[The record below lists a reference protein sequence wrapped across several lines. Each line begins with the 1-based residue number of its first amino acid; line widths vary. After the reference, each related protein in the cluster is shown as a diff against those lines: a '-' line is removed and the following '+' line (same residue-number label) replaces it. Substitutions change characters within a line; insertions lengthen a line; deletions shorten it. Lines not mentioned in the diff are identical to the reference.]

1 MEADAFTDNKW
12 IRASAWCSGCEKQLP
27 RQSFYSKGNYRLTR
41 KCVNCRKERG
51 PGMNEWIS
59 ALAWCSGCEKQ
70 LPRQSFLNDGKWPKR
85 SNAERKCVR
94 CRKERS
100 SPGMWKCVQC
110 LEVKPK
116 EHGFELWK
124 NRSGSTQKIS
134 IHGAMS
140 VFERMIRLNWQLGA
154 LSK

>member
-12 IRASAWCSGCEKQLP
+12 IRAS
-27 RQSFYSKGNYRLTR
+27 
-41 KCVNCRKERG
+41 
-51 PGMNEWIS
+51 
-59 ALAWCSGCEKQ
+59 AWCSGCEKQ

-85 SNAERKCVR
+85 SNAERKCVK

-124 NRSGSTQKIS
+124 NRFGPTQKNQYTRCDVCVRKNDQ
-134 IHGAMS
+134 A
-140 VFERMIRLNWQLGA
+140 QLAAWG
-154 LSK
+154 LVEVSEE